1 MGKIRVSAVA
11 MVVVVAAA
19 ALILAAVVVPGADAS
34 PLTHDFYATSCPDV
48 LPIVQAEVEKAV
60 WAELRMAASLT
71 RLHFHDCFVN
81 GCDGSI
87 LLDNSPTIQSEKF
100 ARPNNNSVRGFDV
113 IDTIKAALEDAC
125 PQTVSCADIVAI
137 AALYSTVALG
147 GIEYKVLLGRR
158 DSLTANQSAANDFLP
173 SPFDNYTTLLAHFVR
188 VGLDAHD
195 LVTLS
200 GAHTF
205 GKAHCRVITPGFV
218 EGDGLNSDFAAELTL
233 LCPNTSSG
241 DSVLLNLDFS
251 TPNKFDNN
259 YYKQLRKGDGV
270 LHSDRVLESTPGS
283 NVDLVEDFAENR
295 RTWLKQFTLSNIK
308 MGNIK
313 PLTGTQGEIR
323 TNCRVVN
330 SAAQVLVASE

>member
-19 ALILAAVVVPGADAS
+19 LVFGVVVVPGADAS

-48 LPIVQAEVEKAV
+48 LHIVKAEVKKAV
-60 WAELRMAASLT
+60 RVELRMAASLT

-87 LLDNSPTIQSEKF
+87 LLDNSPTIQSEKYSL
-100 ARPNNNSVRGFDV
+100 PNNNSVRGFEV
-113 IDTIKAALEDAC
+113 IDAIKTALEAAC

-137 AALYSTVALG
+137 AALYGTVEAG

-158 DSLTANQSAANDFLP
+158 DSLTANQSAPSEFLP
-173 SPFDNYTTLLAHFVR
+173 SPFANYPDLLAHFVR
-188 VGLDAHD
+188 VGLDERD

-205 GKAHCRVITPGFV
+205 GRAHCRTITPGLID
-218 EGDGLNSDFAAELTL
+218 GDGINSDFAAKLTL
-233 LCPNTSSG
+233 ACPNSSA

-259 YYKQLRKGDGV
+259 YFKQLRKGEGV

-283 NVDLVEDFAENR
+283 NVDIVKDYAENR
-295 RTWLKQFTLSNIK
+295 KTFLKQFAISNIK

-323 TNCRVVN
+323 INCRVPN